1 MGPVSTDQLFCN
13 HSDASEEHDDSLK
26 LMNAIPKPKQTKRES
41 EEKKRKLEE
50 EDTDLDQL
58 SRQTAKKAKVSH
70 QVVDNV
76 VVLEDDDEDLV
87 LLD

>member
-1 MGPVSTDQLFCN
+1 M
-13 HSDASEEHDDSLK
+13 
-26 LMNAIPKPKQTKRES
+26 MNAIPKPKQTKSES
-41 EEKKRKLEE
+41 EEKKRRLDE
-50 EDTDLDQL
+50 EDAGLDQL
-58 SRQTAKKAKVSH
+58 SLQTAKKAKVSH

>member
-1 MGPVSTDQLFCN
+1 
-13 HSDASEEHDDSLK
+13 
-26 LMNAIPKPKQTKRES
+26 MNAIPKPKQTERES

-50 EDTDLDQL
+50 KDTDLDQL

>member
-1 MGPVSTDQLFCN
+1 
-13 HSDASEEHDDSLK
+13 
-26 LMNAIPKPKQTKRES
+26 MNAIPKPKQTKRES
-41 EEKKRKLEE
+41 EKRKASED
-50 EDTDLDQL
+50 DTDLDQL

-70 QVVDNV
+70 QVVDDV